1 MLRLG
6 RAWRICPESP
16 VLRVDFIFGA
26 GVDVAYHDAG
36 QTIFFLKKSDAMDL
50 KTVFT
55 KTAKGVTQVNQKKQ
69 SLSRDLMKI
78 LKSIDG
84 KSDVTVISEKADY
97 PVPSLEKALTALQ
110 KESYIK
116 VFEVRQEEPLSDF
129 GGGEDDD
136 FDFTAPQKA
145 APAAPKIDFS
155 ATASFKP
162 SQYRSPASADQV
174 ERASAPAP
182 VRDVTP
188 PKPDPAIE
196 AALAAAREKAQTE
209 ARAKAEREAQIRA
222 RLEIEARSKREAE
235 QRAMEEAKRAQ
246 LAAER
251 ARLDLET
258 KVAAEK
264 KQKDS
269 ISDTR
274 DRLTRE
280 QMEKESQ
287 HQRALS
293 EARAKAEAEV
303 RALALAREKAEAEA
317 RALATAR
324 EQAEAAAKKQQAE
337 LDAAQRELRHQL
349 KEEIEAK
356 IRAEMAEKMSVEVE
370 EGGRAEVDAAIME
383 EAREEARDMLE
394 KRLQEERESLTRAT
408 ADATRTA
415 EEAAKRMLAE
425 QETRIRA
432 EMAAQIAEITAEKNR
447 VEIEARKA
455 AEAQAELAAKAAA
468 DMAVRLKA
476 EEDARKAAQ
485 EEAETRKKLE
495 AQNRLRMEARAKEE
509 AEARAKADAEMH
521 AKLAAEKEA
530 KIQAQARALIE
541 AEMREKSEREN
552 QLRFEGERL
561 AREEAEKK
569 AASETR
575 ARELASKSAAEHAEA
590 RDRAEREAGQRVAD
604 ERRDAEARFAG
615 ERLEAEARLNVERAA
630 RAKAEEKA
638 RAEEEAE
645 ERQRAAQVARLK
657 ELSDQHEYEQ
667 SQGLETDSIKKN
679 NRYRRKKSVSPVRLI
694 IGATLFLLIG
704 AFVAIHF
711 WPQGAANARFDKALS
726 AWVHDDVSSTGMRL
740 SLLPKQI
747 VKIDQLALG
756 KVLDAKATSGKIYM
770 DVWQLWG
777 DKFAI
782 DALELSGVTISADAL
797 PRALKWAEAENRG
810 SGVQIGKILLR
821 NAKIEVKGVAIG
833 DFDADIQFDKTGKI
847 VKANARAKDGKWTLD
862 MSPNK
867 PDAAQGVPATASG
880 GDSFGEWAVEFT
892 ARNLTLPMGVPLL
905 FGAVTAKG
913 TMTAGGM
920 TFPQVE
926 AKLLEGSV
934 TGNLKIDWKQQV
946 SYSGEFTADKIKVEQ
961 LTEIFTRDVALHGR
975 MEGQFTASGS
985 APSIGELM
993 DRPTVQGVFNV
1004 KDGSI
1009 GNVDLVQVMRSPGS
1023 VGGQSKFAELN
1034 GQLRIAD
1041 GVIHYEKLKLTGGV
1055 LIANGAVNVNLSNSN
1070 LSGTVSAEIRSSVAQ
1085 DRGTFIVTGKTSRP
1099 ALKRGG

>member
-1 MLRLG
+1 
-6 RAWRICPESP
+6 
-16 VLRVDFIFGA
+16 
-26 GVDVAYHDAG
+26 
-36 QTIFFLKKSDAMDL
+36 MDL

-110 KESYIK
+110 KEGYIK
-116 VFEVRQEEPLSDF
+116 VFEVRQEVPLSDF
-129 GGGEDDD
+129 GAGDDDD
-136 FDFTAPQKA
+136 FDFTAPKKA
-145 APAAPKIDFS
+145 AAAAPKIDFS

-182 VRDVTP
+182 ARDVTP
-188 PKPDPAIE
+188 PKPDPALE

-287 HQRALS
+287 QQRALS

-303 RALALAREKAEAEA
+303 QALALARERAEAEA
-317 RALATAR
+317 KALATAR
-324 EQAEAAAKKQQAE
+324 EQAEAAAKKQQTE

-356 IRAEMAEKMSVEVE
+356 IRAEMAEKMSVDVE
-370 EGGRAEVDAAIME
+370 EGGRAEVEAAIME
-383 EAREEARDMLE
+383 EAREEARTMLE
-394 KRLQEERESLTRAT
+394 QRLQEERESLTRAT

-432 EMAAQIAEITAEKNR
+432 EMEAQIAAITAEKNR

-495 AQNRLRMEARAKEE
+495 VQNRLRMEARAKEE
-509 AEARAKADAEMH
+509 AEARAKADAEMQG
-521 AKLAAEKEA
+521 KLAAEKEA

-552 QLRFEGERL
+552 QIRFEGERL

-575 ARELASKSAAEHAEA
+575 ARELAAKSAAEHAEA
-590 RDRAEREAGQRVAD
+590 RERAEREAGQRVAD
-604 ERRDAEARFAG
+604 ERRDAEASFAG

-630 RAKAEEKA
+630 REKAEEKA

-645 ERQRAAQVARLK
+645 ARQRAAQVARLK

-667 SQGLETDSIKKN
+667 SQGIDPDAAKKPK
-679 NRYRRKKSVSPVRLI
+679 RYGKKKSGGPLRWIVSGV
-694 IGATLFLLIG
+694 IGLAVI
-704 AFVAIHF
+704 AVAGIHF
-711 WPQGAANARFDKALS
+711 YPLGAANVRFNKSLS
-726 AWVHDDVSSTGMRL
+726 EWMHDDVSSSNMRIA
-740 SLLPKQI
+740 LLPSPHI
-747 VKIDQLALG
+747 NIDQLALG
-756 KVLDAKATSGKIYM
+756 KLLDAKALSGKISM
-770 DVWQLWG
+770 DVWSVLAG

-782 DALELSGVTISADAL
+782 DTLELSGVTISQDAL
-797 PRALKWAEAENRG
+797 SRAVQWAQAENRG
-810 SGVQIGKILLR
+810 KNVQIGKISLR
-821 NAKIEVKGVAIG
+821 NAKIDVKGMTINE
-833 DFDADIQFDKTGKI
+833 FDADIRFNKDGKI
-847 VKANARAKDGKWTLD
+847 VKANARAKDGKWSLD
-862 MSPNK
+862 FSPSK
-867 PDAAQGVPATASG
+867 ESAGDVAGAAGTT
-880 GDSFGEWAVEFT
+880 GEWAVEFS
-892 ARNLTLPMGVPLL
+892 AHNLALPMGTPLQ
-905 FGAVTAKG
+905 FNTVNAKG
-913 TMTAGGM
+913 IMSGDGI
-920 TFPQVE
+920 TFAKVD
-926 AKLLEGSV
+926 AKLLEGTAS
-934 TGNLKIDWKQQV
+934 GNLRIDWKQGTAFG
-946 SYSGEFTADKIKVEQ
+946 SEFSVEKIKVDQ
-961 LTEIFTRDVALHGR
+961 LASAFTRDVALQGKL
-975 MEGQFTASGS
+975 EGQFTAAGS
-985 APSIGELM
+985 AMSVGELFDLM
-993 DRPTVQGVFNV
+993 TLQGVFLV
-1004 KDGSI
+1004 KEGAI

-1023 VGGQSKFAELN
+1023 VGGQSKFAELT
-1034 GQLRIAD
+1034 GQLRVAD
-1041 GVIHYEKLKLTGGV
+1041 GVIRYEKLKMSGGV
-1055 LIANGAVNVNLSNSN
+1055 LHANGNVSVVNATSA
-1070 LSGTVSAEIRSSVAQ
+1070 LSGSVSAEIRSTVAQ

>member
-1 MLRLG
+1 
-6 RAWRICPESP
+6 
-16 VLRVDFIFGA
+16 
-26 GVDVAYHDAG
+26 
-36 QTIFFLKKSDAMDL
+36 MDL

-78 LKSIDG
+78 LKTIDG

-110 KESYIK
+110 KEGYIK
-116 VFEVRQEEPLSDF
+116 VFEVRQEVPLSDF
-129 GGGEDDD
+129 GAGDDDD
-136 FDFTAPQKA
+136 FDFTAPKKA
-145 APAAPKIDFS
+145 AAAAPKIDFS

-174 ERASAPAP
+174 ERAIAPAP
-182 VRDVTP
+182 AREVAP

-196 AALAAAREKAQTE
+196 AALAAAREKAQAE

-303 RALALAREKAEAEA
+303 KALAQAREKAEAEA
-317 RALATAR
+317 KALAAAR

-356 IRAEMAEKMSVEVE
+356 IRAEMAEKMSVDVE
-370 EGGRAEVDAAIME
+370 EGGRAEVEAAIME
-383 EAREEARDMLE
+383 EAREEARTMLE
-394 KRLQEERESLTRAT
+394 QRLQEERESLTRAT

-432 EMAAQIAEITAEKNR
+432 EMEMQIAAITAEKNR

-455 AEAQAELAAKAAA
+455 AEAQAEMAAKAAA
-468 DMAVRLKA
+468 EMAVRLKA
-476 EEDARKAAQ
+476 EEDARKAA
-485 EEAETRKKLE
+485 EAEAENRKKLDV
-495 AQNRLRMEARAKEE
+495 QNRLRMEARAKEE
-509 AEARAKADAEMH
+509 SEARAKADAEMQ
-521 AKLAAEKEA
+521 AKFAAEKEA

-552 QLRFEGERL
+552 QLKFDTERQ

-569 AASETR
+569 AAIEVR
-575 ARELASKSAAEHAEA
+575 AREQAAKVAAEHAEA
-590 RDRAEREAGQRVAD
+590 REKVEREAAGNLAE
-604 ERRDAEARFAG
+604 ERRLAEARFAD
-615 ERLEAEARLNVERAA
+615 ERLEAEAKLNVERAA

-657 ELSDQHEYEQ
+657 ELADQHEYEQ
-667 SQGLETDSIKKN
+667 SQGLETDAVKKTK
-679 NRYRRKKSVSPVRLI
+679 RYSRKKGVSPVRLLV
-694 IGATLFLLIG
+694 GGTLFLLIG

-726 AWVHDDVSSTGMRL
+726 EWIHDDASSSGMRL
-740 SLLPKQI
+740 SLLPRQI

-777 DKFAI
+777 GKFNI
-782 DALELSGVTISADAL
+782 DVLELSGVTISADAL
-797 PRALKWAEAENRG
+797 PRALNWAQTENRG
-810 SGVQIGKILLR
+810 NGVQIGKILLR
-821 NAKIEVKGVAIG
+821 SAKIEVKGVAIG
-833 DFDADIQFDKTGKI
+833 DFDADIYFDKVGKI
-847 VKANARAKDGKWTLD
+847 VRASARAKDGKWTLD

-867 PDAAQGVPATASG
+867 SESAEGAAGAAG
-880 GDSFGEWAVEFT
+880 AGDGFGEWAVDFS
-892 ARNLTLPMGVPLL
+892 ARNLVLPIGAALP
-905 FGAVTAKG
+905 FGSVTAKG
-913 TMTAGGM
+913 TMSKSGM

-934 TGNLKIDWKQQV
+934 AGSLKIDWKQQV
-946 SYSGEFTADKIKVEQ
+946 SYSGEFTADKIKIEQ

-985 APSIGELM
+985 APTIGELM
-993 DRPTVQGVFNV
+993 DKPVVQGVFNV

-1055 LIANGAVNVNLSNSN
+1055 LIANGAVNVSLANSN
-1070 LSGTVSAEIRSSVAQ
+1070 LSGSVSAEIRSSVAQ